1 MGSRG
6 EAPGHQLELGIV
18 ATINTLKLGIVVPK
32 RVIIIDKF
40 IRMGG
45 QKVCLGDMAP
55 IPPPGSATGDKPNA
69 TKFIKPQLEFLIIKL
84 CDFESV
90 VGGNC
95 PPLPPVATPLSSGH
109 RLLYNTDGKA
119 AEKRI
124 KKRDQFSISL

>member
-32 RVIIIDKF
+32 GEIIIDKF

-45 QKVCLGDMAP
+45 QKVCLGDMPP

-69 TKFIKPQLEFLIIKL
+69 TTFIKPQLEFLIIKL
-84 CDFESV
+84 CNFESV
-90 VGGNC
+90 GGAAA
-95 PPLPPVATPLSSGH
+95 PPLPPRGYATAQE
-109 RLLYNTDGKA
+109 Y
-119 AEKRI
+119 AE
-124 KKRDQFSISL
+124 S